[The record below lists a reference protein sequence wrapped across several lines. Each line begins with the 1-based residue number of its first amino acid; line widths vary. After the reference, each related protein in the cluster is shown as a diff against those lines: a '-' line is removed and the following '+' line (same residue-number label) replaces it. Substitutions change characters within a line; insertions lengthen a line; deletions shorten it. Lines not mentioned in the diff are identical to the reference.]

1 MFIWIKSLVVL
12 VSIILLPFSLFSFLA
27 FGINTSQDSQS
38 SSILVLGAGVINGKP
53 SRILQLRLDKAVEVY
68 KNHKILSVV
77 VSGDNRDIYYNEPKV
92 MKDYL
97 VALGVPESVIVTD
110 PLGIRT
116 IDSCHR
122 AFTVYKLEK
131 IYLVSQAYHL
141 ARATTLCR
149 REGLI
154 VVPAVALDSC
164 NPIICSQILREIPA
178 SWLALLNLVGFN
190 FADF

>member
-97 VALGVPESVIVTD
+97 VALG
-110 PLGIRT
+110 
-116 IDSCHR
+116 
-122 AFTVYKLEK
+122 
-131 IYLVSQAYHL
+131 
-141 ARATTLCR
+141 
-149 REGLI
+149 
-154 VVPAVALDSC
+154 
-164 NPIICSQILREIPA
+164 
-178 SWLALLNLVGFN
+178 
-190 FADF
+190 